1 MSVPRTLILLLAL
14 LCLPVTASAVT
25 VRDIIELSKAGL
37 PDDVLV
43 AVIEA
48 DRTIFTLD
56 KDQILELKRAGVSHA
71 VIKKMLRSRS
81 EFEAPVEHPVPEPVF
96 TQPELLPPP
105 PAPPQAEPEV
115 AVPQVYYVPYSIWG
129 VPRTRH
135 PRHVPPQP
143 FMIQPNG
150 GFGRFINDGWVDR
163 PVRR

>member
-1 MSVPRTLILLLAL
+1 MSVPRTLILILAV
-14 LCLPVTASAVT
+14 LCLPATARAVT

-37 PDDVLV
+37 GDEVLV

-56 KDQILELKRAGVSHA
+56 KQQILDLKRAGVSQA
-71 VIKKMLRSRS
+71 VILKMLRSRD
-81 EFEAPVEHPVPEPVF
+81 EFEQPVEQPQVEPIF

-105 PAPPQAEPEV
+105 PAPPAPEPQN
-115 AVPQVYYVPYSIWG
+115 AAQQLYYYVPYPLWG
-129 VPRTRH
+129 VANPRH
-135 PRHVPPQP
+135 PRVPAQP

-163 PVRR
+163 RVKR